1 MGSVIIGKRI
11 VVYHGFRTENVNLFK
26 GLAAGN
32 GVRLKFLNIPERD
45 FLYIRIRRAGGIYLL
60 NRIGAVRI

>member
-1 MGSVIIGKRI
+1 MGGVIVSKRI
-11 VVYHGFRTENVNLFK
+11 VVNHGFRTENINLFK

-32 GVRLKFLNIPERD
+32 GIRLKFLNVTECD
-45 FLYIRIRRAGGIYLL
+45 FLYIRIRGTGGIYFL

>member
-1 MGSVIIGKRI
+1 MGGVIVGKRI
-11 VVYHGFRTENVNLFK
+11 VVNHGFCAENINLFK

-32 GVRLKFLNIPERD
+32 DIRLKFLNIPERD
-45 FLYIRIRRAGGIYLL
+45 FLYIRIRGTGGIYFL